1 MSATIQTYSDKIT
14 IPKLL
19 EKKAKKEKIA
29 CLTAYD
35 YPFARILDESGIDIL
50 LVGDSLGMTK
60 LGYETTLPVTM
71 EDVLVHL
78 RAVRRAVKRA
88 LLIADM
94 PYGSFHVGVKVA
106 LKNALSL
113 IKNGGAESVKVEGG
127 RKRARLVERLVEAE
141 IPVMGHLGLTPQS
154 VHSMGGYKVQG
165 KTRQAAEELL
175 EDALILQEAGVFAVV
190 LEGIPDE
197 VAEEITHE
205 LMIPTIGIGAGVH
218 CDGQILVTDDLLGLT
233 FSHKPKFVRQYAN
246 LGETISGAVR
256 KYVEDCLSGH
266 FPSQQESYHL
276 SLESSSRLMA
286 RKHASR

>member
-1 MSATIQTYSDKIT
+1 MSATIQTYSEKIT

-94 PYGSFHVGVKVA
+94 PYGSYHVGVKAA

-165 KTRQAAEELL
+165 KTPQAARELL

>member
-1 MSATIQTYSDKIT
+1 MSATIQIYSDKIT

-19 EKKAKKEKIA
+19 EKKAKQEKIT

-94 PYGSFHVGVKVA
+94 PYGSYHVSTKVA
-106 LKNALSL
+106 LKNALIL
-113 IKNGGAESVKVEGG
+113 IKDGGAESVKVEGG
-127 RKRARLVERLVEAE
+127 RKRARLIERLVEAE

-154 VHSMGGYKVQG
+154 VNSMGGYKVQG
-165 KTRQAAEELL
+165 KTLQAAEELL

-190 LEGIPDE
+190 LEGIPEE
-197 VAEEITHE
+197 VAERITHN
-205 LMIPTIGIGAGVH
+205 LMIPTIGIGAGIH

-233 FSHKPKFVRQYAN
+233 FSHKPKFVRRYAD

-256 KYVEDCLSGH
+256 KYIEDCLSGH

>member
-1 MSATIQTYSDKIT
+1 MSATIQTYSEKIT

-19 EKKAKKEKIA
+19 EKKAKQEKIA

-50 LVGDSLGMTK
+50 LVGDSLGMAK

-88 LLIADM
+88 LLVADM
-94 PYGSFHVGVKVA
+94 PYGSYHVGTKVA
-106 LKNALSL
+106 LNNALSL
-113 IKNGGAESVKVEGG
+113 IKEGGAESVKVEGG
-127 RKRARLVERLVEAE
+127 RKRARLVERLAEAE

-154 VHSMGGYKVQG
+154 VHPMGGYKVQG
-165 KTRQAAEELL
+165 KTPQAAEELL

-190 LEGIPDE
+190 LEGIPEE
-197 VAEEITHE
+197 VAEKITHE
-205 LMIPTIGIGAGVH
+205 LLIPTIGIGAGVR

-256 KYVEDCLSGH
+256 KYIEDCLSGH

-276 SLESSSRLMA
+276 SIESSSRLVA